1 MADWIIDFIST
12 GGYPAIAALM
22 LLETI
27 FPPIPSELVVPFAG
41 FAAAQGRLDIWLVVI
56 SAFVGSVSGALVL
69 YWVGKLIKD
78 EKLEQFVQK
87 HGRWLTLDVDDLR
100 KSRRWFDR
108 YSRTAVLF
116 GRLIPAIRS
125 LISIPAG
132 ITKMSIVS
140 FFIFS
145 AIGTAVW
152 SSVLAWTG
160 YVLGQDYERIR
171 HIIDP
176 LTSIVVLIVVVIY
189 LYRLIFPRRKSGSAV
204 ID

>member
-1 MADWIIDFIST
+1 MADWIINFISA

-22 LLETI
+22 LLETV

-41 FAAAQGRLDIWLVVI
+41 FAAAQGRLDIWWVVV
-56 SAFVGSVSGALVL
+56 SAIIGSLFGALLL
-69 YWVGKLIKD
+69 YAVGKLIKD
-78 EKLEQFVQK
+78 EKLENFVIK
-87 HGRWLTLDVDDLR
+87 YGRWLTLDVDDLR
-100 KSRRWFDR
+100 KSRSWFDR

-132 ITKMSIVS
+132 ITKMSLVS

-152 SSVLAWTG
+152 SSVLAWAG
-160 YVLGQDYERIR
+160 YLLGQDYERIR
-171 HIIDP
+171 QFIDP
-176 LTSIVVLIVVVIY
+176 ATTAVILLVVVVY
-189 LYRLIFPRRKSGSAV
+189 LYRLIFPKRKSGSA
-204 ID
+204 

>member
-1 MADWIIDFIST
+1 MADWIINFISA

-22 LLETI
+22 LLETV

-41 FAAAQGRLDIWLVVI
+41 FAAAQGRLDIWWVVV
-56 SAFVGSVSGALVL
+56 SAIIGSLFGALLL
-69 YWVGKLIKD
+69 YAVGKLIKD
-78 EKLEQFVQK
+78 EKLENFVIK
-87 HGRWLTLDVDDLR
+87 YGRWLTLDVDDLR
-100 KSRRWFDR
+100 KSRSWFDR

-132 ITKMSIVS
+132 ITKMSLVS

-152 SSVLAWTG
+152 SSVLAWAG
-160 YVLGQDYERIR
+160 YLLGQDYERIR
-171 HIIDP
+171 QFVDP
-176 LTSIVVLIVVVIY
+176 ATTAVILLVVVVY
-189 LYRLIFPRRKSGSAV
+189 LYRLIFPKRKSGSA
-204 ID
+204 

>member
-1 MADWIIDFIST
+1 MADWIINFISV

-22 LLETI
+22 LLETV

-41 FAAAQGRLDIWLVVI
+41 FAAAQGRLDIGLVII
-56 SAFVGSVSGALVL
+56 SAVIGSLSGALLL

-78 EKLEQFVQK
+78 EKLEVFVNK
-87 HGRWLTLDVDDLR
+87 YGRWLTVDVDDV
-100 KSRRWFDR
+100 RRARGWFDR

-116 GRLIPAIRS
+116 GRLIPAVRS

-132 ITKMSIVS
+132 ISKMKIVS

-145 AIGTAVW
+145 AIGTAIW
-152 SSVLAWTG
+152 SSVLALTG
-160 YVLGQDYERIR
+160 YWLGQDYERIR

-176 LTSIVVLIVVVIY
+176 VTTAIVVIVVGVY
-189 LYRLIFPRRKSGSAV
+189 LYRLLFPRRKSGSA
-204 ID
+204 